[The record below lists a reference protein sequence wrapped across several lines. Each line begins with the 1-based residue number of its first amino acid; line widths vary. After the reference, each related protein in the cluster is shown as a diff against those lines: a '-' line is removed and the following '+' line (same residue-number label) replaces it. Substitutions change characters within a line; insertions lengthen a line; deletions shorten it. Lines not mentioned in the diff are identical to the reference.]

1 MKGKKMRIESKD
13 LIATLEKWKGDSST
27 YAGLKEPALL
37 QKVIDEVQHMATN
50 EEIRQRIKRAEIAE
64 TKLTA
69 TDLISAA
76 KDEFCNKFC
85 RYTEECWQEL
95 DDEEL
100 RECPLDIL

>member
-1 MKGKKMRIESKD
+1 MINEKI
-13 LIATLEKWKGDSST
+13 LIKTLKVWQNDQSL

-37 QKVIDEVQHMATN
+37 QKVIDEVEHMATN
-50 EEIRQRIKRAEIAE
+50 EEIKQRIKRADIAE

-69 TDLISAA
+69 TDLISEAR
-76 KDEFCNKFC
+76 DEFCIKFC